1 MVDKSNQISGV
12 LVIQGWVGDEFIV
25 VKQLP
30 TFWDWLKFAIDD
42 IRDWIEDW
50 LLIMG
55 LAKEQD
61 K

>member
-1 MVDKSNQISGV
+1 MVDKTNQISGV

-42 IRDWIEDW
+42 IRDWIED
-50 LLIMG
+50 
-55 LAKEQD
+55 
-61 K
+61 